1 MCGICG
7 LFGSKGYVE
16 APRLRQMTE
25 SLQHRGPDAEAY
37 YFGGEV
43 GLGFRRLAIVDREQ
57 GHQPLQSENGH
68 IKVIFNGE
76 IYNHREL
83 KKMLRGQG
91 HRLEQGGDGEV
102 IAHLYEEEGFMF
114 PAKLRGTF
122 AIALWDERRRRLM
135 LVRDRLGVKPLYIR
149 LSGEG
154 QGLAFASEMRALLL
168 GEERPAIDIQA
179 LDDYLSYR
187 YVPAPYTIFQG
198 IWKVEP
204 GTALLFQ
211 IRQHRVE
218 GHPVRYWRLP
228 EESVHVSSSQA
239 ARQVAES
246 LEEAWQIRWPEEV
259 PAGYFFSG
267 GLDSAGLVALHQAS
281 RQEPARTYAVGFEQP
296 EKTRDYRYYSE
307 LEQARQAARV
317 LQTRHFERIVTRTE
331 VEAQLPRIL
340 AAMDEP
346 IADPT
351 ALPLYFLS
359 EFAATSGEKVVFSGE
374 GADEVFGGYT
384 VYWEPRAHRRFQSL
398 PGWARSLA
406 HSLFPEHTRRFSLS
420 LSERYF
426 GVGGLLRPDQKNGLY
441 QPYVVPERSGARGHF
456 YGYDELKVEGRLE
469 EERMLRFDLMSW
481 LPENTLMKSDKM
493 SMAHSLE
500 MRLPYLDHQLVEL
513 GVSLPLALKVERAQT
528 KRVLREALQTYL
540 PAELCQKP
548 KNGFPVPITAW
559 LNGEWRTMVEE
570 VILDPGAR
578 LGDYLRREGLQT
590 WLKGSLS
597 SRSARLAW
605 ALFSLETYLQQ
616 MESAMGGGQ
625 HEKGRRDIVG
635 TIDAGRVVHDVSAVV
650 RGR

>member
-7 LFGSKGYVE
+7 LLGSNGCVE
-16 APRLRQMTE
+16 VQRLQDMTE
-25 SLQHRGPDAEAY
+25 SLRHRGPDEESY
-37 YFGGEV
+37 YFGTHV
-43 GLGFRRLAIVDREQ
+43 GFGFRRLAIVDREH
-57 GHQPLQSENGH
+57 GHQPFQSENGH

-76 IYNHREL
+76 IYNYREL
-83 KKMLRGQG
+83 KERLQSQG
-91 HRLEQGGDGEV
+91 HRFEHGSDGEV

-114 PAKLRGTF
+114 PTKLRGTF
-122 AIALWDERRRRLM
+122 AIALWDERKRRLM
-135 LVRDRLGVKPLYIR
+135 LIRDRLGVKPLYLR
-149 LSGEG
+149 LSGEH
-154 QGLAFASEMRALLL
+154 QGLAFASELRALLL
-168 GEERPAIDIQA
+168 GQEHPELDRQA

-211 IRQHRVE
+211 VNRHRIE
-218 GHPVRYWRLP
+218 GHSVRYWRLP
-228 EESVHVSSSQA
+228 EEQMHLSFGA
-239 ARQVAES
+239 ATRQVAES
-246 LEEAWQIRWPEEV
+246 LEEAWQIRWPKEV

-281 RQEPARTYAVGFEQP
+281 GQGPARTYALGFEQP
-296 EKTRDYRYYSE
+296 QKTQDYRYYSE
-307 LEQARQAARV
+307 LEQARQTARV
-317 LQTRHFERIVTRTE
+317 LHTRHFERIVTRTE

-359 EFAATSGEKVVFSGE
+359 EFAAASGEKVVFSGE
-374 GADEVFGGYT
+374 GADEVFGGYS

-398 PGWARSLA
+398 PGWTRSLA
-406 HSLFPEHTRRFSLS
+406 RSIFPEQTRRFSLA

-426 GVGGLLRPDQKNGLY
+426 GVGGLLRPEQKNELY
-441 QPYVVPERSGARGHF
+441 LPGAIPLRSRESRHF
-456 YGYDELKVEGRLE
+456 FGYDELQAECRLE

-493 SMAHSLE
+493 SMAHSIE

-513 GVSLPLALKVERAQT
+513 GVALPVAYKVERAQM
-528 KRVLREALQTYL
+528 KRVLRDALQNYL
-540 PAELCQKP
+540 PAELRRRP

-559 LNGEWRTMVEE
+559 LNSEWRANVQE

-578 LGDYLRREGLQT
+578 IGDYLRREGLQA
-590 WLKGSLS
+590 WLKGTFS

-605 ALFSLETYLQQ
+605 ALFTLETYLHEV
-616 MESAMGGGQ
+616 ESATGGWQ
-625 HEKGRRDIVG
+625 HKENRKGITKAINAERVADQEMIRR
-635 TIDAGRVVHDVSAVV
+635 
-650 RGR
+650 